1 MSLVFSDIP
10 SDFRT
15 CILSTFCF
23 NTVIHSH
30 VLVIVKKK
38 KPRGC
43 VCVRAR
49 VHVYV
54 YVIFETSPPPRSNSQ
69 SSELW
74 CSIFGIWCQCF
85 GDEHYLKQSFKL
97 NFTEAKLFQ
106 LKFLGFYKRGLIF
119 SLAVNRT
126 GFRFHSC

>member
-38 KPRGC
+38 TTGVC
-43 VCVRAR
+43 VCARARAR
-49 VHVYV
+49 VRVRN
-54 YVIFETSPPPRSNSQ
+54 I
-69 SSELW
+69 
-74 CSIFGIWCQCF
+74 
-85 GDEHYLKQSFKL
+85 
-97 NFTEAKLFQ
+97 
-106 LKFLGFYKRGLIF
+106 
-119 SLAVNRT
+119 
-126 GFRFHSC
+126 